1 MGYSLG
7 GRLALHAI
15 LQNPALWQGAI
26 IVSADAGLKTK
37 RERTHALQRDQ
48 EWARR
53 FITEDWEH
61 LLTEW
66 DQQSVFA
73 GRKNSAE
80 RAEKDFSRESISR
93 MFDVF
98 SKGRQ
103 LDLLPALNKLRQPP
117 ILFVS
122 GEDDEKYSARGQELS
137 AVCANAEHAIIPD
150 AAHRVPWENPTGFVA
165 VVQSFINRS

>member
-15 LQNPALWQGAI
+15 LQNPALWKGAI
-26 IVSADAGLKTK
+26 VVSADTGLKTV
-37 RERTHALQRDQ
+37 RERTQTLQTDQ

-53 FITEDWEH
+53 FITEDWEQ
-61 LLTEW
+61 LLNEW

-73 GRKNSAE
+73 GRKNNAE
-80 RAEKDFSRESISR
+80 TAEKTFSRESIGR
-93 MFDVF
+93 FFDIF

-103 LDLLPALNKLRQPP
+103 LDLLPALSKLRQPP

-122 GEDDEKYSARGQELS
+122 GEDDEKYCARGQELLPMAS
-137 AVCANAEHAIIPD
+137 DWYYKV
-150 AAHRVPWENPTGFVA
+150 
-165 VVQSFINRS
+165 